1 MFFAVMSRP
10 LLVLALSLGMLSAA
24 AATAW
29 AAAPASTAAASA
41 ASSPAI
47 DALPAAN
54 APILFAQAANA
65 NTGRRGPDGL
75 PITPE
80 PVLRKPSGFWT
91 SGRPATG
98 GAYRY
103 PLLAIGTIVC
113 LCTAGFM
120 IWVIRRHP
128 AQRS

>member
-1 MFFAVMSRP
+1 
-10 LLVLALSLGMLSAA
+10 ML
-24 AATAW
+24 
-29 AAAPASTAAASA
+29 
-41 ASSPAI
+41 
-47 DALPAAN
+47 
-54 APILFAQAANA
+54 AQAATTNTNAGA

-113 LCTAGFM
+113 LCTAAFM